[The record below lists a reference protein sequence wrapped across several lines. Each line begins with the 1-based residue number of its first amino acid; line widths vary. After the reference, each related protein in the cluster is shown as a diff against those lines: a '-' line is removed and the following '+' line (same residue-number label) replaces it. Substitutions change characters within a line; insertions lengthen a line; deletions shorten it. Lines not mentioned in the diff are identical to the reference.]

1 VQCRTMLEP
10 NAGRDIALVWRASDP
25 RETQFRQLADL
36 LRRHAPAG
44 VIAAGTP
51 SVHQSGNPKSPF

>member
-1 VQCRTMLEP
+1 MLEP

-44 VIAAGTP
+44 VMPQKAGAALAAGP
-51 SVHQSGNPKSPF
+51 QALDGRGAG